1 MGRQRRAPEQAYV
14 WTWLPGQTEPV
25 VAGVLA
31 DLGDIVTFTYGQ
43 SYLGRRD
50 AIPLYLPELP
60 LEVGTQAPQSGP
72 VAGVIDDASP
82 DAWGMRVILSRLA
95 GRGVDDVTT
104 LSRLTY
110 LLESGSDRIGALD
123 FQTSSDIYTPRG
135 GAPASLDQLVRAA
148 ELVEAGDELP
158 PELDQALLHGSSV
171 GGARPKATIVDGSRS
186 LIAKFSS
193 AADPYPIV
201 RGEFLSM
208 TLARRVGLSVA
219 NVELTES
226 IGRDV
231 LLVER
236 FDRPGDGTRRA
247 MVSAMT
253 ILGLNE
259 TSALFGSSYALL
271 ADAMR
276 RRFTDAEET
285 LHELFRRIIFNILIG
300 NTDDHPRNHAAFWDG
315 AAEILTLTP
324 AYDLTPI
331 FRRGGEAMQLMG
343 IGRDGWRYAQ
353 VAGCIER
360 ADIYHLS
367 EAEARDIVDAQVAE
381 IQASWLE
388 VCDAARLTTNERRTL
403 AGTAYFNPYAFT
415 DYGEGAAPALPDERR

>member
-1 MGRQRRAPEQAYV
+1 MARPRRIAEQAYV

-43 SYLGRRD
+43 SYLGRPD
-50 AIPLYLPELP
+50 AVALYLPELP
-60 LEVGTQAPQSGP
+60 LEVGTQVPQSGP

-95 GRGVDDVTT
+95 GRGVDEVTA

-123 FQTSSDIYTPRG
+123 FQASSDIYEPRG
-135 GAPASLDQLVRAA
+135 GAPASLEQLVRAA
-148 ELVEAGDELP
+148 ELVEEGEELP

-171 GGARPKATIVDGSRS
+171 GGARPKATLVDGSRN

-208 TLARRVGLSVA
+208 TLARRVSLNVS
-219 NVELTES
+219 NVELTQS

-259 TSALFGSSYALL
+259 SSALFGSSYALL

-285 LHELFRRIIFNILIG
+285 LHELFRRIIFNILTG

-315 AAEILTLTP
+315 KAETLTLTP
-324 AYDLTPI
+324 AYDLTPLL
-331 FRRGGEAMQLMG
+331 RRTGEATQLMA
-343 IGRDGWRYAQ
+343 IGRDGWRFSE

-360 ADIYHLS
+360 ADIYHLTQ
-367 EAEARDIVDAQVAE
+367 AEARDIVDMQVHR

-388 VCDAARLTTNERRTL
+388 VCEKARLTTNERRTL
-403 AGTAYFNPYAFT
+403 AGTAYFNPYAFNG
-415 DYGEGAAPALPDERR
+415 YGDGHVPALPNR